1 MYTAKVMEH
10 AEQST
15 ETMDLL
21 RITEGQGSEEE
32 LTEHPEM

>member
-10 AEQST
+10 AELST

-21 RITEGQGSEEE
+21 SIMEGQGSEEE
-32 LTEHPEM
+32 LTEQPEM